1 MADIQ
6 VGRSDYR
13 RGVAKEPFIELKNRF
28 FEYNPVLNATEDL
41 PSLISRPAMRKF
53 LELGTGP
60 VRKVFSEPGTFQDA
74 SFIVSGTDLYRV
86 ETDGTSSLV
95 GTISTNST
103 NSVSMSATASIGE
116 GEVPEYLFIT
126 EGGILWVYTENGAA
140 FGILSVGIASGIAN
154 NDVVEIGG
162 VYYQFT
168 TGSVDT
174 GTPAGTVGS
183 PWLVNRTG
191 VNSADLQALFNAINT
206 SGVAGTDYSTDT
218 VQHPTVVGYQ
228 VTASEIYVAAKTAG
242 TVGNA
247 ITTTE
252 TGANISWAAATL
264 QNGGNPLLR
273 QVATPRDVGAIS
285 LAHINSYTIVV
296 PAQGNNVNGRFY
308 WIDPGETFIDP
319 LNFATAERAPDPV
332 NQVLSL
338 SDRFWLFGEISS
350 EVWVTTGNIDAPMQ
364 RFAGVLFD
372 RGAWEGTAV
381 RVNNGMILVDQYG
394 GVFEVSGGERR
405 ISRPD
410 IEERIR
416 LAMQKE

>member
-1 MADIQ
+1 MGDIQ

-13 RGVAKEPFIELKNRF
+13 RSVAKEAFIALLNRF

-41 PSLISRPAMRKF
+41 PSLISRPALHKVT
-53 LELGTGP
+53 ELGIGP
-60 VRKVFSEPGTFQDA
+60 VRKVFSEPGTFNEA
-74 SFIVSGTDLYRV
+74 AFVVSGTDLYRL
-86 ETDGTSSLV
+86 ETDGTSSLI
-95 GTISTNST
+95 GTISANTL
-103 NSVSMSATASIGE
+103 NSVSMAATASIGE

-140 FGILSVGIASGIAN
+140 FGVLTVATAGGIADA
-154 NDVVEIGG
+154 DVVEIGG
-162 VYYQFT
+162 IYYQFT
-168 TGSVDT
+168 TGSVDA
-174 GTPAGTVGS
+174 GTPAGTVGD

-191 VNSADLQALFNAINT
+191 VNITDLQALFNAINT
-206 SGVAGTDYSTDT
+206 SGVPGTDYSTDI

-228 VTASEIYVAAKTAG
+228 VTSNELYVAAKTAG
-242 TVGNA
+242 SDGNV

-252 TGANISWAAATL
+252 TGSNISWGAGTL
-264 QNGGNPLLR
+264 ENGGDPSLR
-273 QVATPRDVGAIS
+273 QVATPGDVGAIS
-285 LAHINSYTIVV
+285 LAHVNSYIIVV
-296 PAQGNNVNGRFY
+296 PAQGSNVNGRFY
-308 WIDPGETFIDP
+308 WIDPGEAFIDP

-338 SDRFWLFGEISS
+338 SDRFWLLGRVSS

-372 RGAWEGTAV
+372 RGAWEGSAV
-381 RVNNGMILVDQYG
+381 RMNNGMIVVDQYG
-394 GVFEVSGGERR
+394 GVFEFTGGERR